1 MPRKV
6 LLNYLSKRSQLGAC
20 AGAVWPRLL
29 TEPSSTGTLFRT
41 RRITDPLA
49 RLGASLLSRM
59 AGRMALCALLA
70 FGHWGNLA
78 SAQDATVEVVVTIP
92 PLADWVQQVGG
103 DDVRVTTL
111 LSPGTSPHTFE
122 PSPAEMRKIST
133 AQLFVQV
140 GLGLDDWGARLAK
153 VANGKVRVLSL
164 GEYLRE
170 HKLLPNIDELN
181 SGTAAIVNHAHASD
195 EPGHV
200 HSHYDP
206 HFWLDPHLAQ
216 QCVEEIRNHLKRI
229 DAAGAAEYDANCHRY
244 VSKLATLDREL
255 REELRGCAGKGM
267 VNYHNAFAYFARRYG
282 LRVAGVI
289 EEYAGKTPSERYLR
303 ELTREVKKRGVT
315 VIFAEPQFNP
325 RLAEILATEAGARVE
340 TLDPLGSG
348 ELHSYEFTLRELA
361 RKIRQALCP

>member
-1 MPRKV
+1 V
-6 LLNYLSKRSQLGAC
+6 LRRAVLNYLSKLSQLRSYG
-20 AGAVWPRLL
+20 GQVWPLSK
-29 TEPSSTGTLFRT
+29 PVSAGTALRT
-41 RRITDPLA
+41 PRITDALA
-49 RLGASLLSRM
+49 RFGASLL
-59 AGRMALCALLA
+59 GRTVGLMALSALLA
-70 FGHWGNLA
+70 FGHWGSFA
-78 SAQDATVEVVVTIP
+78 SAQNVPVEVVVTIP

-103 DDVRVTTL
+103 ERVRVTTL
-111 LSPGTSPHTFE
+111 LTPGTSPHTFE

-170 HKLLPNIDELN
+170 RKLLPDIDELN
-181 SGTAAIVNHAHASD
+181 SGTVEILNHAHASHESD
-195 EPGHV
+195 HTHG
-200 HSHYDP
+200 HYDP

-216 QCVEEIRNHLKRI
+216 QCVEEIRNQLKTI
-229 DAAGAAEYDANCHRY
+229 DATGVAEYDANCQRY

-255 REELRGCAGKGM
+255 REELRGCTGKGM

-282 LRVAGVI
+282 LRIAGVI

-303 ELTREVKKRGVT
+303 ELTREVKKRGVS

-348 ELHSYEFTLRELA
+348 KPGSYEFTLRELA